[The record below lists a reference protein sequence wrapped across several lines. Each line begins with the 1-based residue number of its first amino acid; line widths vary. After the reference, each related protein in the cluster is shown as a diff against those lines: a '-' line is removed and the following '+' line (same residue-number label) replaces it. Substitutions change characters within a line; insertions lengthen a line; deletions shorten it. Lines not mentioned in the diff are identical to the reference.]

1 MRKEFSSQDWRFL
14 QIPLLTP
21 QFELSSAQKSE
32 IQRQVQIQMKIPSEY
47 IDEYDKQ
54 AIQRK
59 KPTVIED
66 STAKTSKKPQI
77 VSLIIIN
84 IKANG
89 IFIKLIF

>member
-1 MRKEFSSQDWRFL
+1 
-14 QIPLLTP
+14 
-21 QFELSSAQKSE
+21 
-32 IQRQVQIQMKIPSEY
+32 MKIPSEY

-59 KPTVIED
+59 KLTVIED

-89 IFIKLIF
+89 IFIKSIF